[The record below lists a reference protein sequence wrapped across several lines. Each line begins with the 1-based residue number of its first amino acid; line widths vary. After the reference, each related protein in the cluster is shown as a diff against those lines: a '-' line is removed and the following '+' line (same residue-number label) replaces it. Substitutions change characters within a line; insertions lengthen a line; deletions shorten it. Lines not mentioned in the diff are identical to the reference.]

1 MLKEYVVLFVDPVD
15 PVMVEGFLCEAEDQ
29 MHASEQATDAYPEYQ
44 VVWEGFL
51 CEAEDQMHASE
62 QATDAYPEY
71 QVVWIEE
78 GTDWAKVQDNYFAYH
93 LTNQ

>member
-29 MHASEQATDAYPEYQ
+29 MH
-44 VVWEGFL
+44 V
-51 CEAEDQMHASE
+51 SE

-78 GTDWAKVQDNYFAYH
+78 GTDWAKAQENYLAYH
-93 LTNQ
+93 LTNSL